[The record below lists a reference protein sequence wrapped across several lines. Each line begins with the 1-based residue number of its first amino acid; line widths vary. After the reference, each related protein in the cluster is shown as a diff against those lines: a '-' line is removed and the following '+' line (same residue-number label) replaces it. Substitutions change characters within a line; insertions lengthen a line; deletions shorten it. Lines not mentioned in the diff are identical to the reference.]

1 MGMSSGSAAQGT
13 DRGAPERPVRRRGRG
28 AAGAVR
34 GAVLA
39 LAFSRVLPAAE
50 EPEFVKTVAVSQ
62 ELKVSIARGDLVY
75 LFAKPLPGESIA
87 AFAGRFSDDPKTQQ
101 KILQLNSRER
111 VGASGS
117 FLRVPYDL
125 LSDNYKK
132 IAMGALFPADAGT
145 PEAWTH
151 VVSAPAGD
159 PESLWRIAEWFT
171 GDGSHYAEIRRR
183 NALASLQTEP
193 GQKIEIPSELLLP
206 AFRSEALAAG
216 TEAPPSLSYGK
227 DDAGKFASYKLRKGE
242 ALYSSVVVRFT
253 GLMHAED
260 VNAEAARVAARSG
273 IADVHAIPVGFAVKI
288 PQEDL
293 LPEYR
298 PPNDPVRVEHD
309 RSLLETSQFA
319 NRIRAVDLKEVTVV
333 LDPGH
338 GGRDTGA
345 LVEGVAE
352 SRYVYDIVMR
362 IADLLR
368 RHTKARVV
376 STVEDGELEAIPDR
390 DRLAASPGGKVM
402 TTPPY
407 PIEDTVAGVHLRW
420 YLANSLLRAA
430 VKKGTDPSRV
440 IFLSVHADSLHPA
453 VRGAMVYIPGEKLLK
468 NSFGKEG
475 SVYEARREYRQ
486 QPRVSFSRRERLQSE
501 GVSRQ
506 LAEQIIGSF
515 RRDGLAVHAF
525 NPIRQ
530 SVIRSGREWVPAVL
544 RYNAIPARALLEVCN
559 LNNPEDH
566 ALIQTRHYRENVA
579 RGVVEALSAFYSGPA
594 PKGKKASRTEAAAR
608 GK

>member
-579 RGVVEALSAFYSGPA
+579 RGVVEALSSFYSGPA
-594 PKGKKASRTEAAAR
+594 PKGKKASRTEASVR

>member
-1 MGMSSGSAAQGT
+1 M
-13 DRGAPERPVRRRGRG
+13 
-28 AAGAVR
+28 
-34 GAVLA
+34 
-39 LAFSRVLPAAE
+39 LPAGD
-50 EPEFVKTVAVSQ
+50 EPEFVSTVTVSQ

-87 AFAGRFSDDPKTQQ
+87 AFAKRFSDDPKTQQ
-101 KILQLNSRER
+101 KILQLNNREK
-111 VGASGS
+111 VGAAGS

-183 NALASLQTEP
+183 NTLASLQTER

-206 AFRSEALAAG
+206 AFRSEALAAE
-216 TEAPPSLSYGK
+216 TEAPAALSYGK
-227 DDAGKFASYKLRKGE
+227 DDAGKFASYRLQKGE

-253 GLMHAED
+253 GLVHAED

-293 LPEYR
+293 LAEYR

-319 NRIRAVDLKEVTVV
+319 NRIRAVDLKGVTVV

-420 YLANSLLRAA
+420 YLSNALLRAA

-486 QPRVSFSRRERLQSE
+486 QPRISFSRRERLQSE

-506 LAEQIIGSF
+506 LAEQVIGSF

-566 ALIQTRHYRENVA
+566 ALIQTRRYRENVA

-594 PKGKKASRTEAAAR
+594 PKGKKPSRTEAAAR
-608 GK
+608 EK

>member
-1 MGMSSGSAAQGT
+1 
-13 DRGAPERPVRRRGRG
+13 
-28 AAGAVR
+28 
-34 GAVLA
+34 
-39 LAFSRVLPAAE
+39 
-50 EPEFVKTVAVSQ
+50 
-62 ELKVSIARGDLVY
+62 
-75 LFAKPLPGESIA
+75 
-87 AFAGRFSDDPKTQQ
+87 
-101 KILQLNSRER
+101 
-111 VGASGS
+111 
-117 FLRVPYDL
+117 
-125 LSDNYKK
+125 
-132 IAMGALFPADAGT
+132 
-145 PEAWTH
+145 
-151 VVSAPAGD
+151 
-159 PESLWRIAEWFT
+159 
-171 GDGSHYAEIRRR
+171 
-183 NALASLQTEP
+183 
-193 GQKIEIPSELLLP
+193 
-206 AFRSEALAAG
+206 
-216 TEAPPSLSYGK
+216 
-227 DDAGKFASYKLRKGE
+227 
-242 ALYSSVVVRFT
+242 
-253 GLMHAED
+253 
-260 VNAEAARVAARSG
+260 
-273 IADVHAIPVGFAVKI
+273 
-288 PQEDL
+288 
-293 LPEYR
+293 
-298 PPNDPVRVEHD
+298 
-309 RSLLETSQFA
+309 
-319 NRIRAVDLKEVTVV
+319 
-333 LDPGH
+333 
-338 GGRDTGA
+338 
-345 LVEGVAE
+345 
-352 SRYVYDIVMR
+352 MR